1 MQFRSFERISYSI
14 IHGNYYIYALVS
26 LRTIM
31 HTSQIYTDFRQFIT
45 LLVLIP
51 LIVLSSCKKEDK
63 TVDDAPDKII
73 GAVNINGAYTTYT
86 RSTLAIYLNSSQE
99 IENYLVI
106 SRVDNSQIALRFPG
120 TDESEFTLSPSDT
133 LVSIEY
139 RDASQRVFIADSGRI
154 SISNYNIAN
163 DIFTISGGF
172 EFHASRTEQFGE
184 LSNTF
189 HIRGFQ
195 GGFIDITN
203 K

>member
-1 MQFRSFERISYSI
+1 M
-14 IHGNYYIYALVS
+14 G
-26 LRTIM
+26 
-31 HTSQIYTDFRQFIT
+31 TSKIYTDFRQFIT

-51 LIVLSSCKKEDK
+51 LIILSSCKKEDK
-63 TVDDAPDKII
+63 TVDEDAPDKII

-86 RSTLAIYLNSSQE
+86 RSTLAIYLNEELE

-106 SRVDNSQIALRFPG
+106 SRVDNSQISIRFPG
-120 TDESEFTLSPSDT
+120 TDESEFMLSSSDS

-139 RDASQRVFIADSGRI
+139 RDASQRVFKADSGRI

-195 GGFIDITN
+195 GGFIEITN

>member
-1 MQFRSFERISYSI
+1 
-14 IHGNYYIYALVS
+14 
-26 LRTIM
+26 M
-31 HTSQIYTDFRQFIT
+31 HTSQIYAHFRQIIA
-45 LLVLIP
+45 LLILIP
-51 LIVLSSCKKEDK
+51 LIVLSSCKKEEK
-63 TVDDAPDKII
+63 TVDEDAPDKII

-86 RSTLAIYLNSSQE
+86 RSTLAIYLNSAQE
-99 IENYLVI
+99 IENYLVL
-106 SRVDNSQIALRFPG
+106 SRADNSQIALRFPG

-139 RDASQRVFIADSGRI
+139 RDASLRVFKADSGRI

-163 DIFTISGGF
+163 DIFAISGGF

>member
-1 MQFRSFERISYSI
+1 
-14 IHGNYYIYALVS
+14 
-26 LRTIM
+26 M
-31 HTSQIYTDFRQFIT
+31 HTSQIYRHFRQFIT
-45 LLVLIP
+45 LLVLIS

-63 TVDDAPDKII
+63 TAEEDAPDKII

-86 RSTLAIYLNSSQE
+86 RSTLAIYLNNAQA
-99 IENYLVI
+99 ITNYLVI
-106 SRVDNSQIALRFPG
+106 SRVDNSQIAIRFPG
-120 TDESEFTLSPSDT
+120 TDESEFTLSPSDS

-163 DIFTISGGF
+163 DIFTVSGGF

>member
-1 MQFRSFERISYSI
+1 MQTY
-14 IHGNYYIYALVS
+14 
-26 LRTIM
+26 
-31 HTSQIYTDFRQFIT
+31 QIRKKIRLLSG
-45 LLVLIP
+45 LLVLIFMFN
-51 LIVLSSCKKEDK
+51 ISSCKKEEKQADK
-63 TVDDAPDKII
+63 EEEKII

-86 RSTLAIYLNSSQE
+86 RSTLAIYLNDAQE

-106 SRVDNSQIALRFPG
+106 SRADNSQIALRFPG
-120 TDESEFTLSPSDT
+120 TDESEFTLSPSNT
-133 LVSIEY
+133 NVSIEY
-139 RDASQRVFIADSGRI
+139 RDASQRVFEADSGRI

-184 LSNTF
+184 LINIF

>member
-1 MQFRSFERISYSI
+1 M
-14 IHGNYYIYALVS
+14 
-26 LRTIM
+26 RT
-31 HTSQIYTDFRQFIT
+31 SKIYTDFRQFIT

-51 LIVLSSCKKEDK
+51 LIILSSCKKEDK
-63 TVDDAPDKII
+63 IVDEDAPDKII

-86 RSTLAIYLNSSQE
+86 RSTLAIYLNEELE

-106 SRVDNSQIALRFPG
+106 SRVDNSQIAIRFPG
-120 TDESEFTLSPSDT
+120 TDETEFMLSSSDS

-139 RDASQRVFIADSGRI
+139 RDASQRVFKADSGRI

>member
-1 MQFRSFERISYSI
+1 
-14 IHGNYYIYALVS
+14 
-26 LRTIM
+26 M
-31 HTSQIYTDFRQFIT
+31 HTFQIYSNFRQFIT

-51 LIVLSSCKKEDK
+51 VMVLSSCKKEDK
-63 TVDDAPDKII
+63 TVEEDVPDKVI

-86 RSTLAIYLNSSQE
+86 RSTLAIYLNEAQE

-120 TDESEFTLSPSDT
+120 TDESEFTLSSSDS

-154 SISNYNIAN
+154 SISKYSISN

>member
-1 MQFRSFERISYSI
+1 
-14 IHGNYYIYALVS
+14 
-26 LRTIM
+26 M
-31 HTSQIYTDFRQFIT
+31 HTFQIYSNFRQFIT

-51 LIVLSSCKKEDK
+51 VMVLSSCKKEDK
-63 TVDDAPDKII
+63 TVEEDVPDKVI

-86 RSTLAIYLNSSQE
+86 RSTLAIYLNEAQE

-120 TDESEFTLSPSDT
+120 TDESEFTLSSSDS

-154 SISNYNIAN
+154 SISNYSISN

>member
-1 MQFRSFERISYSI
+1 
-14 IHGNYYIYALVS
+14 
-26 LRTIM
+26 M
-31 HTSQIYTDFRQFIT
+31 HTSQIYSDFRIFIA
-45 LLVLIP
+45 LFVFIP
-51 LIVLSSCKKEDK
+51 VIVLSSCKKKDTSEEN
-63 TVDDAPDKII
+63 VPDKII

-86 RSTLAIYLNSSQE
+86 RSTLAIYLNEDQE

-120 TDESEFTLSPSDT
+120 TDEAEFNLSTSDS

-139 RDASQRVFIADSGRI
+139 RDASLRVFKADSGRI
-154 SISNYNIAN
+154 SISNYKISN
-163 DIFTISGGF
+163 DIFTLSGGF

>member
-1 MQFRSFERISYSI
+1 
-14 IHGNYYIYALVS
+14 
-26 LRTIM
+26 M
-31 HTSQIYTDFRQFIT
+31 HTSQFYSDFRQLIT

-63 TVDDAPDKII
+63 TVEEDIPDKII

-86 RSTLAIYLNSSQE
+86 RSTLAIYLNNAQA
-99 IENYLVI
+99 ITNYLVI
-106 SRVDNSQIALRFPG
+106 SRVDNSQIAIRFPG
-120 TDESEFTLSPSDT
+120 TDETEFTLSPSDT

-139 RDASQRVFIADSGRI
+139 RDASQRVFKADSGRI

>member
-1 MQFRSFERISYSI
+1 
-14 IHGNYYIYALVS
+14 
-26 LRTIM
+26 M
-31 HTSQIYTDFRQFIT
+31 HTSQIYRHFRQFIT
-45 LLVLIP
+45 LLVLIS

-63 TVDDAPDKII
+63 TSEEDAPDKII

-86 RSTLAIYLNSSQE
+86 RSTLAIYLNEDLE

-106 SRVDNSQIALRFPG
+106 SRVDNSQIAIRFPG
-120 TDESEFTLSPSDT
+120 TDETEFMLSTSDS

-139 RDASQRVFIADSGRI
+139 RDASQRVFKADSGRI

-163 DIFTISGGF
+163 DIFTVSGGF

>member
-1 MQFRSFERISYSI
+1 M
-14 IHGNYYIYALVS
+14 
-26 LRTIM
+26 RT
-31 HTSQIYTDFRQFIT
+31 SKIYTDFRQFIT

-51 LIVLSSCKKEDK
+51 LIILSSCKKEDN
-63 TVDDAPDKII
+63 TVDEDAPDKII

-86 RSTLAIYLNSSQE
+86 RSTLAIYLNSAQE

-106 SRVDNSQIALRFPG
+106 SRVDNSQIAIRFPG
-120 TDESEFTLSPSDT
+120 TDESEFTLSSSDT

>member
-1 MQFRSFERISYSI
+1 M
-14 IHGNYYIYALVS
+14 
-26 LRTIM
+26 RT
-31 HTSQIYTDFRQFIT
+31 SKIYTDFRQFIT

-51 LIVLSSCKKEDK
+51 LIILSSCKKEDK
-63 TVDDAPDKII
+63 NVDEDAPDKII

-86 RSTLAIYLNSSQE
+86 RSTLAIYLNEELE

-106 SRVDNSQIALRFPG
+106 SRVDNSQIAIRFPG
-120 TDESEFTLSPSDT
+120 TDETEFMLSSSDS

-139 RDASQRVFIADSGRI
+139 RDASQRVFKADSGRI

-195 GGFIDITN
+195 GGFIEITN

>member
-1 MQFRSFERISYSI
+1 
-14 IHGNYYIYALVS
+14 
-26 LRTIM
+26 M
-31 HTSQIYTDFRQFIT
+31 HTSQIYRHFRQFIT
-45 LLVLIP
+45 LLVLIS

-63 TVDDAPDKII
+63 TAEEDAPDKII

-86 RSTLAIYLNSSQE
+86 RSTLAIYLNNAQA
-99 IENYLVI
+99 ITNYLVI
-106 SRVDNSQIALRFPG
+106 SRVDNSQIAIRFPG
-120 TDESEFTLSPSDT
+120 TDESEFTISPSDS

-154 SISNYNIAN
+154 SISNYSIAN

>member
-1 MQFRSFERISYSI
+1 
-14 IHGNYYIYALVS
+14 
-26 LRTIM
+26 M
-31 HTSQIYTDFRQFIT
+31 HTSQIHKKIRLFSS
-45 LLVLIP
+45 LWVLISM
-51 LIVLSSCKKEDK
+51 LIISSCKKEEKQEDK
-63 TVDDAPDKII
+63 EEDKII

-86 RSTLAIYLNSSQE
+86 RSTLAIYLNDAQE
-99 IENYLVI
+99 IENYLVL

-120 TDESEFTLSPSDT
+120 TDESEFMLSPSDS

-139 RDASQRVFIADSGRI
+139 RDASQRVFKADSGRI

-184 LSNTF
+184 LTNIF